1 MNEEEEYPAYYYRYG
16 AVEQTLVKR
25 ISGRRFEAI
34 IVTINTHTP
43 SFVQAT
49 KESGV
54 ASNVDLWLSGCPFVP
69 GLPRLYEAIEATLQK
84 INVLQQ
90 ENKVLDGRL
99 AVMESRR
106 TTAGGRPREC
116 FRTE

>member
-90 ENKVLDGRL
+90 ENKVLDDRL

-106 TTAGGRPREC
+106 TTAGGRPRGC